1 MAIRDIKPRVRVPK
15 KLTKGQLFEVKTL
28 VSHRMETG
36 LRKDKETGVTIP
48 RDIIR
53 ALTVTYNGN
62 EVLKSVWHSAMSANP
77 YTSFYVRAEDS
88 GPMVFTW
95 TDSAD
100 QTYTKEV
107 AINVTG

>member
-1 MAIRDIKPRVRVPK
+1 MATKNIKPRVRVPK

-36 LRKDKETGVTIP
+36 LRKDKETGATIP

-53 ALTVTYNGN
+53 SLNVTYNGRN
-62 EVLKSVWHSAMSANP
+62 VLYSVWHTAMSANP

-88 GPMVFTW
+88 GTMAFTW
-95 TDSAD
+95 TDSAN

>member
-1 MAIRDIKPRVRVPK
+1 MAKRDIKPRVRVPK

-36 LRKDKETGVTIP
+36 LRKDKETGETIP

-53 ALTVTYNGN
+53 ALTVSYNGA
-62 EVLKSVWHSAMSANP
+62 EVLNSVWHTAMSANP

-107 AINVTG
+107 AINVVG